1 MTSRRATDDRRGGG
15 TPCCDLRAVVLF
27 MRRVRAHNNS
37 RRIMSISL
45 TGGVTPS
52 PQRILF
58 FSLCFGDR
66 RSLGRPMLNPFTP
79 YTAYARVRA
88 LRVKRCAEHKQR
100 NRDRRQ
106 NFQRFHFHRF
116 VLRKISQLE
125 TQTDVC
131 RGGFKKDLKSSST
144 IRPAFSILLSW

>member
-1 MTSRRATDDRRGGG
+1 
-15 TPCCDLRAVVLF
+15 
-27 MRRVRAHNNS
+27 
-37 RRIMSISL
+37 
-45 TGGVTPS
+45 
-52 PQRILF
+52 
-58 FSLCFGDR
+58 
-66 RSLGRPMLNPFTP
+66 PFTP

-144 IRPAFSILLSW
+144 IRPAFSILLSWYSFSKTRNLSSSIRRSNPRYTEPMICAGVMAFRSASGSAAPAFAQ

>member
-1 MTSRRATDDRRGGG
+1 MRIS
-15 TPCCDLRAVVLF
+15 LR
-27 MRRVRAHNNS
+27 RRVTVGR
-37 RRIMSISL
+37 RRIF
-45 TGGVTPS
+45 
-52 PQRILF
+52 F

-66 RSLGRPMLNPFTP
+66 RSLGRPMFHPFTP